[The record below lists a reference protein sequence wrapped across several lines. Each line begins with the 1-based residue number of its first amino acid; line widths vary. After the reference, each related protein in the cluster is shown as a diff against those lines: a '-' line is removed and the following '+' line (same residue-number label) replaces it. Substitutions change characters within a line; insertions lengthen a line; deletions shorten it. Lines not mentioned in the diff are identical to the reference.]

1 MKPNILILSIDSLSY
16 QRLFTKLKSA
26 QTPNI
31 DKLAKDGSN
40 FEQSIS
46 SADGTELS
54 WISLFTSQH
63 PLQFFSSSDSMTKF
77 DFKGKTHF
85 NYLKESGYQI
95 YGTIPA
101 TGILFDLKDDFENND
116 SEYLSNFRIYDG
128 LGDKILKEF
137 DNMSTEPWMYF
148 IHLLDLHLPILVPK
162 QFSDASF
169 GDNPYDKMLSALD
182 FWIGTLLKKINLK
195 NTIVVLTADHGE
207 FVPSINVNGEI
218 ISYFGNESV
227 HKILWDVE
235 RFIPQF
241 LISTRNKI
249 FSIGRIFFKN
259 KKSNLIKNLDLSE
272 YQKRSLLFSRNDE
285 MGYLF
290 DDLVHTPLIFSG
302 FNIPQKIIH
311 KQISHIDIFPT
322 LHELANLSIKLE
334 HTQGRSL
341 VPLLEN
347 KTFDEQPVYMEGR
360 YRIEKDDSLS
370 VIGVRTSTYKYFRGR
385 KKTNDNIFL
394 FDLKNDPHEEINIVT
409 LHPEIIEQFEKII
422 IDITNDNQNQIKT
435 KQLTKEEENRVELE
449 LRRLGYI

>member
-1 MKPNILILSIDSLSY
+1 MKPNILIISIDSLSH
-16 QRLFTKLKSA
+16 QRLFTQLKSA

-31 DKLAKDGSN
+31 DKLAKNGAT

-54 WISLFTSQH
+54 WISLLTSQY
-63 PLQFFSSSDSMTKF
+63 PIQKSSSKSLTKF
-77 DFKGKTHF
+77 DFENKTHF
-85 NYLKESGYQI
+85 HFLKNSGYHV
-95 YGTIPA
+95 YGIIPE
-101 TGILFDLKDDFENND
+101 GGVLFGLEDIFENND
-116 SEYLSNFRIYDG
+116 AGYTSEFRIYDG
-128 LGDKILKEF
+128 LGNKILKEF
-137 DNMSTEPWMYF
+137 DNMSTEPWMFF
-148 IHLLDLHLPILVPK
+148 IHLLDLHLPLFIPK

-169 GDNPYDKMLSALD
+169 GDNPYDQMLSGLD
-182 FWIGTLLKKINLK
+182 SWIGTLLKKINLK

-207 FVPSINVNGEI
+207 FVPSINLNGEI
-218 ISYFGNESV
+218 ISYFGKESMYT
-227 HKILWDVE
+227 ILWKIE
-235 RFIPQF
+235 GHIPRCIIP
-241 LISTRNKI
+241 LRNKL
-249 FSIGRIFFKN
+249 FSIGRKLIKQ
-259 KKSNLIKNLDLSE
+259 KKIDLIKNLDLSE
-272 YQKRSLLFSRNDE
+272 HQKHSLLFNRNDE
-285 MGYLF
+285 QGYLF

-302 FNIPQKIIH
+302 FKIPQKKIFQQTRH
-311 KQISHIDIFPT
+311 TDIFPT
-322 LHELANLSIKLE
+322 LFELVDLPVNFENISG
-334 HTQGRSL
+334 QSL
-341 VPLLEN
+341 VHLLEN
-347 KTFDEQPVYMEGR
+347 NSIEEQPVYMEGR